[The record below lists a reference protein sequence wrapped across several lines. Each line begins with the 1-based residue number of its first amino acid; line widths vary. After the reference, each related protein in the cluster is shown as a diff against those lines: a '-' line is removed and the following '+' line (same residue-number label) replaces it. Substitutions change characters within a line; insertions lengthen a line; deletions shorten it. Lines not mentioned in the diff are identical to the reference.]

1 MPRVKPAIMHGP
13 DHRLAALC
21 QIAEKYLVVKEIAV
35 DVVYVDDI
43 RVQTLDCLY
52 KALCSNPRTEPVSV
66 EQTGFQTVQCHAQ
79 ATADRQK
86 LRSLQRRSRLRS
98 RHTVPPPA
106 ISHPALPAAGCNQL
120 SNLLHYLP
128 GGSVPADYRIDLQQ
142 LRHPYTHLTIFP

>member
-43 RVQTLDCLY
+43 RVQALDCLY
-52 KALCSNPRTEPVSV
+52 KALGSKPRTEPVSV

>member
-1 MPRVKPAIMHGP
+1 MTRVKPAIVHGP

-43 RVQTLDCLY
+43 RVQALDCLY
-52 KALCSNPRTEPVSV
+52 KALGSKPRTEPVSV

-106 ISHPALPAAGCNQL
+106 ISHPALPAAGYGQFTYL
-120 SNLLHYLP
+120 QHYLP
-128 GGSVPADYRIDLQQ
+128 GGSIPAYYRIDLQQ